1 MVRFSR
7 NAKQGTA
14 MKTRY
19 DDIAAT
25 LIGVAFC
32 FVSISMV
39 IATLA
44 GAA

>member
-1 MVRFSR
+1 
-7 NAKQGTA
+7 

-19 DDIAAT
+19 DDIATT

-32 FVSISMV
+32 FVCVSMIV
-39 IATLA
+39 ASLV

>member
-1 MVRFSR
+1 
-7 NAKQGTA
+7 
-14 MKTRY
+14 MKTPY

-32 FVSISMV
+32 FVSASMV
-39 IATLA
+39 IASLV

>member
-1 MVRFSR
+1 
-7 NAKQGTA
+7 

-19 DDIAAT
+19 DDIATA

-32 FVSISMV
+32 LVSVSMT
-39 IATLA
+39 IASLV